1 MKNSKLNCIIGDV
14 VEFDEDEK
22 VITKIFERKNYLYR
36 PLLSNIDFIGIL
48 FAIENPK
55 FDFTRLV
62 PRAFLSRLKTPP
74 RRLRRPRAALRKTWS
89 LR

>member
-22 VITKIFERKNYLYR
+22 VITKIFDRKNYLHR

-55 FDFTRLV
+55 FDFTKN
-62 PRAFLSRLKTPP
+62 AIECKLSKYSVHFDFI
-74 RRLRRPRAALRKTWS
+74 KD
-89 LR
+89 

>member
-22 VITKIFERKNYLYR
+22 VITKIFERKNYLHR

-55 FDFTRLV
+55 FDFI
-62 PRAFLSRLKTPP
+62 KD
-74 RRLRRPRAALRKTWS
+74 
-89 LR
+89 